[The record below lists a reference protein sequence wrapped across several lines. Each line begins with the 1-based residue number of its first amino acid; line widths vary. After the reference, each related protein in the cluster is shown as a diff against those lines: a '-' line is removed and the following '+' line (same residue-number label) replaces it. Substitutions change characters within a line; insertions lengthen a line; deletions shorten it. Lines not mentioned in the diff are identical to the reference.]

1 MNPSSPFLRSL
12 LLLSLLLS
20 GGLAA
25 LSQPLHLDS
34 CQAKARANYPL
45 TRQYGLINRS
55 AALSL
60 AVTSKAF
67 LPQLS
72 LSAKATYQSAVTE
85 IPENLGTILS
95 QLTGQPVQFDAMPR
109 DQYQAT
115 LELQQLIWDGG
126 VVNAARKATMAGSD
140 AERRQLDT
148 ELHSLKDRINS
159 LYFGILML
167 DEQKRQL
174 KLWHEELETNKT
186 KLQAYLTNGVAL
198 PGDLDA
204 LEVEIIS
211 LSQQEAELNRHRRT
225 YLQWLCAFTGLPYTD
240 ELILTMPESPLL
252 TDSSNHRP
260 ELALFEAKEAQLE
273 AQRSNLTAST
283 RPQLGLFV
291 QGGVGRPGLN
301 LFADAL
307 EPFYIGGLRLSWQL
321 GRWYT
326 HKDNQRKLDLN
337 QQSLEAQRATFLF
350 NNDLEVTKI
359 RNEIEQLSASLA
371 HDEAIVLLRRRIKEA
386 SEAKYANG
394 TLTYSDLLRDINAEH
409 QALQNKAIHRI
420 QRQLAAHRLLHSL
433 NQTQR
438 LH

>member
-1 MNPSSPFLRSL
+1 
-12 LLLSLLLS
+12 
-20 GGLAA
+20 
-25 LSQPLHLDS
+25 
-34 CQAKARANYPL
+34 L
-45 TRQYGLINRS
+45 TRQYGLIDRS

-60 AVTSKAF
+60 AVSNKAF

-85 IPENLGTILS
+85 IPENLGTLLG

-126 VVNAARKATMAGSD
+126 MVNATRKATLAGSD

-159 LYFGILML
+159 LFFGVLIL
-167 DEQKRQL
+167 DEQRHQVRL
-174 KLWHEELETNKT
+174 LLETLATNKT
-186 KLQAYLTNGVAL
+186 RLHASLANGVAL

-211 LSQQEAELNRHRRT
+211 LSQQEAELTQHRRT
-225 YLQWLCAFTGLPYTD
+225 YLHWLCAFTGLPYSDDVT
-240 ELILTMPESPLL
+240 LTMPASPLL

-260 ELALFEAKEAQLE
+260 ELALFMARETQLD
-273 AQRSNLTAST
+273 AQRSSLAAST
-283 RPQLGLFV
+283 RPQLGFFV

-301 LFADAL
+301 LFSDAL

-326 HKDNQRKLDLN
+326 HKDNLRKLDLN

-350 NNDLEVTKI
+350 NNNLEVTKI
-359 RNEIEQLSASLA
+359 RHDIEQLTASLA
-371 HDEAIVLLRRRIKEA
+371 KDDTIVLLRRRIKEA

-409 QALQNKAIHRI
+409 QAIQTRSMHRI
-420 QRQLAAHRLLHSL
+420 QRELAAHTLLHRL
-433 NQTQR
+433 NQPYA
-438 LH
+438 HP